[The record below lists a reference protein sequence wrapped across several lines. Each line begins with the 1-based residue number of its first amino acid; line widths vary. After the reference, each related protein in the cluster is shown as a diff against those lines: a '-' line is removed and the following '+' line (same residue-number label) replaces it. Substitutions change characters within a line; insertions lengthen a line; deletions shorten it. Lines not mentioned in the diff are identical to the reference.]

1 MREVRRFFEDNKAL
15 EQKQVV
21 VEDLLGPD
29 DAVEIIRDALDGYR
43 KLRRGQG

>member
-1 MREVRRFFEDNKAL
+1 MREVTRFFQDYKAL

-29 DAVEIIRDALDGYR
+29 DALEIIREALDGYR
-43 KLRRGQG
+43 KLRRQM